1 MLNPILQ
8 TTALEALSSLGALDD
23 EVKGHET
30 QIRLQVAEVLV
41 DPGAEGAAEIAW
53 EIYSGQFDHPFD
65 MAYINVVDNLSNEQ
79 QLTLMRLACMGASEY
94 SFFVGS
100 LMDKLAG
107 EGDALA
113 VPAISRWARLP
124 DPTSPV
130 RQNAVEIYISALMAL
145 GKLQSDLPVESCPM
159 GLGPVKMRCPHAG

>member
-1 MLNPILQ
+1 
-8 TTALEALSSLGALDD
+8 
-23 EVKGHET
+23 
-30 QIRLQVAEVLV
+30 
-41 DPGAEGAAEIAW
+41 
-53 EIYSGQFDHPFD
+53 

-145 GKLQSDLPVESCPM
+145 GNFNQILPVESCPM